1 MNVSDFDF
9 DLPESL
15 IAQDPPKERGAS
27 RLLVLHH
34 GRGPEH
40 ATFADL
46 GHFLVPG
53 DLLVVNN
60 TRVFPARLLGHRVPS
75 GGGVECLLPPEIPN
89 PKSQTPNPNS
99 TWECLVHPGQKL
111 KPGARMVFERAGITV
126 HGEVLAMHF

>member
-46 GHFLVPG
+46 GHYLVPG

-75 GGGVECLLPPEIPN
+75 GGGVECLLL
-89 PKSQTPNPNS
+89 SQRPTNSQSPTPNSHGGAPDPTSRIPDPDRNAQL
-99 TWECLVHPGQKL
+99 WDALVHPGQKL
-111 KPGARMVFERAGITV
+111 KS
-126 HGEVLAMHF
+126 